1 MNKNTF
7 LSELSRKLR
16 CLPRQECD
24 DALNYYNEYFLD
36 AGIGDMDDVTPL
48 VGTVDEV
55 ADRIR
60 EECTDKQIDKVNEE
74 GGIKNSTTAIW
85 LIIIGIFAAPIAFP
99 VALTIAI
106 LAFTLVI
113 VAGSIIL
120 ALLISAF
127 AIFIVGFVLIP
138 SVFWCSSFVQG
149 LVLLGIAFVLI
160 GLGGLM
166 LIAFFKLGQL
176 LVKALIS
183 LFRGIAKKRKAKKE
197 AKAMEGGLS

>member
-16 CLPRQECD
+16 GLPRQECD
-24 DALNYYNEYFLD
+24 EALNYYNEYFLD

-127 AIFIVGFVLIP
+127 AIFIVGLVLIP
-138 SVFWCSSFVQG
+138 SVFWCSTFAQG

-183 LFRGIAKKRKAKKE
+183 LFRGIAKKRKANKE
-197 AKAMEGGLS
+197 AKATEGGLS

>member
-16 CLPRQECD
+16 GLPRQECD
-24 DALNYYNEYFLD
+24 EALNYYNEYFLD

-48 VGTVDEV
+48 VGTVD
-55 ADRIR
+55 

-127 AIFIVGFVLIP
+127 AIFIVGLVLIP
-138 SVFWCSSFVQG
+138 SVFWCSSFAQG

-197 AKAMEGGLS
+197 AKATEGGLS